1 MTGAERVT
9 LVASAAQLDAAAAV
23 WRACPVLALDTE
35 FMRTDTFFPRL
46 ALVQVSSGEQAWLID
61 PLAIDELAPVA
72 AMLSDPGVV
81 KVLHSC
87 SEDLEVF
94 QCALGCRPAPLY
106 DTQVAAALTG
116 HGFSLGY
123 GALVLRLLGIELDKQ
138 ETRSD
143 WLQRPL
149 SGPQLAYAA
158 ADVHYLL
165 PVYRQLAEAAAR
177 QGKAAW
183 MAEEM
188 HRLLVQAAAGVPP
201 REQYR
206 RVKGA
211 GRLKRVELAA
221 LRELAAWREARA
233 RAGNRPRGHLVND
246 AELLALAIARP
257 RDRAALAAVAEL
269 RPRVMREHGDQL
281 LAALAVTAELAPADY
296 PELLDQGPPER
307 SARELIRA
315 CRDWLAERAGML
327 EVAPELLARRVDLEA
342 LARSWQAGE
351 ACLPPAL
358 AGGWRHGAI
367 GAELL
372 DFVRAWSAAAP

>member
-9 LVASAAQLDAAAAV
+9 LVTNDAQLEAAAAM

-46 ALVQVSSGEQAWLID
+46 ALVQVSADGEVWLVD
-61 PLAIDELAPVA
+61 PLPIADLAPLA
-72 AMLSDPGVV
+72 ELLTDPGVV

-94 QCALGCRPAPLY
+94 QHALGCRPAPLY

-116 HGFSLGY
+116 CGFSLGY
-123 GALVLRLLGIELDKQ
+123 GALVQRLLGIELDKQ

-149 SGPQLAYAA
+149 SDAQLAYAA

-165 PVYRQLAEAAAR
+165 LIYRQLADAATR

-183 MAEEM
+183 LDEEM
-188 HRLLVQAAAGVPP
+188 ERLLVQAAVVIPP

-211 GRLKRVELAA
+211 GRLKRVALAA
-221 LRELAAWREARA
+221 LRELAAWRETQARV
-233 RAGNRPRGHLVND
+233 GNRPRGHIVND
-246 AELLALAIARP
+246 AELLALASARP
-257 RDRAALAAVAEL
+257 RDRAALTSIEEL
-269 RPRVMREHGDQL
+269 RPRVVREHGNQL
-281 LAALAVTAELAPADY
+281 LEALAAAAALAPDDY
-296 PELLDQGPPER
+296 PELLDQGPPDA
-307 SARELIRA
+307 SARELMRA
-315 CRDWLAERAGML
+315 CRDWLGERANL
-327 EVAPELLARRVDLEA
+327 LQVAPELLARRADLDA
-342 LARSWQAGE
+342 LARSWQDGE
-351 ACLPPAL
+351 PSLPPAL
-358 AGGWRHGAI
+358 AGGWRRDVI

-372 DFVRAWSAAAP
+372 DFVRAWSAATP